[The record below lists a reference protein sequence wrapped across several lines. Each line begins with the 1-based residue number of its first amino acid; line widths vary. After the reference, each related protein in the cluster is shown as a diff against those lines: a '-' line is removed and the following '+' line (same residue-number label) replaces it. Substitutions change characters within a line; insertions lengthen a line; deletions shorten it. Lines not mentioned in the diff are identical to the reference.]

1 MQNRHL
7 TGSAVVHILFVLF
20 GIWIIWMA
28 YDLPGGG
35 EMMPIFAASG
45 IIIFSIAQIVKEI
58 AFAKRQDDLVRAV
71 PPLSFG
77 FLKAILILVIS
88 ASYFAAT
95 FYIGYFV
102 ATTLYIFVAAY
113 ALGVKRLSSIA
124 LTAVILVPLLY
135 GFFILF
141 LGAHLPKGFLI

>member
-1 MQNRHL
+1 M
-7 TGSAVVHILFVLF
+7 S
-20 GIWIIWMA
+20 

-45 IIIFSIAQIVKEI
+45 IIIFSIAQVVKEI

-71 PPLSFG
+71 PPISSG
-77 FLKAILILVIS
+77 FLKAVLTLVIS
-88 ASYFAAT
+88 VGYFAAS

-102 ATTLYIFVAAY
+102 ATTIYIFVAAY
-113 ALGVKRLSSIA
+113 ALGVKKLSSMA
-124 LTAVILVPLLY
+124 LTAIILVPLLY

-141 LGAHLPKGFLI
+141 LGAHLPKGFLV